1 MELLLIILVAAII
14 GVAAQLWGV
23 DETDGSP
30 DPRRSVRPAGISRLA
45 QSRRRSSRYTP
56 TLRSARG
63 AQAAG

>member
-30 DPRRSVRPAGISRLA
+30 DPRRSVRPAGISL
-45 QSRRRSSRYTP
+45 
-56 TLRSARG
+56 
-63 AQAAG
+63 

>member
-30 DPRRSVRPAGISRLA
+30 DPRRSGSPGRHLPLA
-45 QSRRRSSRYTP
+45 QSRRGP
-56 TLRSARG
+56 PGNNQSARG
-63 AQAAG
+63 AQATG